1 MDFPDHWIHVRPSNT
16 EPIIRI
22 IAEARTAAKARAA
35 LKRLKGEIAALGGEL
50 MTMIL
55 KNIDLC
61 TPYKRIHDAEIRVEN
76 GRIAF
81 AGPKRPRTS
90 GRRAPETEIIDGRGA
105 TAVPGLIDIHIHGG
119 GGADFM
125 DGTAEAAR
133 TVLRTH
139 LRAGTT
145 SVLATLMTA
154 PPDRI
159 REAVR
164 AVNDVSAEG
173 MVLGLHLE
181 GPHIAASKRGA
192 QPAESVRP
200 FDVREIAAIARLSK
214 VPIRIVTLAPELPGA
229 AAYIRAL
236 VRRGIIPAAGHSDA
250 TFEQAIRGFEAGIRH
265 GTHLFN
271 AMTGIH
277 HREPGLAGALLLN
290 EEASVEVIADG
301 VHLHPATVFLVL
313 TAKPADMVV
322 LVTDATRPAGSS
334 TARPPHPRRPALRQH
349 AHPSRRRP
357 ERRPLERLAARIRS
371 SARDGES
378 RPASRHRRPQGIPEE
393 RRGRRHR
400 PARQAPERQGRL
412 RPRRANAIRRLS
424 MSLQESFNRSGF
436 SKFLNRPAGRVFRLA
451 AGLAFLGV
459 GFVYRAPYA
468 RA

>member
-1 MDFPDHWIHVRPSNT
+1 M
-16 EPIIRI
+16 
-22 IAEARTAAKARAA
+22 
-35 LKRLKGEIAALGGEL
+35 

-61 TPYKRIHDAEIRVEN
+61 TPYRRIHDAEIRVEN

-90 GRRAPETEIIDGRGA
+90 GRRAPETEVIDGRGA

-125 DGTAEAAR
+125 DGTADAAR
-133 TVLRTH
+133 TVLATH

-145 SVLATLMTA
+145 AVLATLMTA

-164 AVNDVSAEG
+164 AVNDVSAEA

-229 AAYIRAL
+229 AAYVRSL

-313 TAKPADMVV
+313 TAKPSEMVV
-322 LVTDATRPAGSS
+322 LVTDATRPAGSN
-334 TARPPHPRRPALRQH
+334 TPALRT
-349 AHPSRRRP
+349 P
-357 ERRPLERLAARIRS
+357 EGRLYGSTLTLLDAVRNVVRWSDWPLESVLPLATANPARLLGIDDRKGFLKRGADADIVLLDKRLNVRDVFVRGKRIR
-371 SARDGES
+371 
-378 RPASRHRRPQGIPEE
+378 
-393 RRGRRHR
+393 
-400 PARQAPERQGRL
+400 
-412 RPRRANAIRRLS
+412 
-424 MSLQESFNRSGF
+424 
-436 SKFLNRPAGRVFRLA
+436 A
-451 AGLAFLGV
+451 AE
-459 GFVYRAPYA
+459 
-468 RA
+468 